1 MIVVGTHIN
10 LEVCQTLNATKGR
23 RLGYHHSGLRG
34 FTVIHTYPMQSHQ
47 NVMPKTSTTNIKSPI
62 RCPLFII
69 DHQTVPPIPSIRNNY
84 HLPSSISTNL
94 VNKIIINSSRFAK
107 THSHV
112 HILLSLLD
120 FVYQFQVRMSLF
132 GGCFCL
138 QSIASLSLAAASL
151 AFRQIIKLN

>member
-1 MIVVGTHIN
+1 MPDFECNKRAPAWVSSQRSAGLH
-10 LEVCQTLNATKGR
+10 R
-23 RLGYHHSGLRG
+23 HSY
-34 FTVIHTYPMQSHQ
+34 VSHAVTSKRYAQ
-47 NVMPKTSTTNIKSPI
+47 NVNNEYQVTDSMPSVHHWPSNSSP
-62 RCPLFII
+62 
-69 DHQTVPPIPSIRNNY
+69 HSIPSIRNNY
-84 HLPSSISTNL
+84 HLPSSIWTNL

-112 HILLSLLD
+112 HILSSLLD